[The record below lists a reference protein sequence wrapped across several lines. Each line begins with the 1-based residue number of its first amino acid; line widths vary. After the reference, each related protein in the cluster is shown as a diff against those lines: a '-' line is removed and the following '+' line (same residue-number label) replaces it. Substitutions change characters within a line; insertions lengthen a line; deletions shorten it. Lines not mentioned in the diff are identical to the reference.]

1 MPNKGIKY
9 TINFRRIAIGLAVP
23 HRLKPSRF
31 HVPNRSGLC
40 ASFRQGNLG
49 GKNRSNSLVNWAK
62 WSNDA
67 MMRISFL
74 ATYFHNPCSVV
85 YFSLISS
92 SYIKRKIT
100 NVNNVTWTNTFNVH
114 LNTYLRLL
122 FFYFFFYFKGKE
134 KKKKVSLSVLGAAK
148 TESGYNTRCKSFCS
162 AMIGACAKWTALMN
176 RPENNFRLWDRQK
189 FNFRPNHTCQTRV

>member
-1 MPNKGIKY
+1 MSNKGIKY
-9 TINFRRIAIGLAVP
+9 TINFRRIAISWLLEGQYRDLRRGYSNWGLVVP
-23 HRLKPSRF
+23 PGLKPSRL

-49 GKNRSNSLVNWAK
+49 GKNRSNSLVTWAK

-67 MMRISFL
+67 MITISFL

-100 NVNNVTWTNTFNVH
+100 NVNNVTWTTTFNVH

-122 FFYFFFYFKGKE
+122 LLFLKWK
-134 KKKKVSLSVLGAAK
+134 L
-148 TESGYNTRCKSFCS
+148 
-162 AMIGACAKWTALMN
+162 ACLY
-176 RPENNFRLWDRQK
+176 
-189 FNFRPNHTCQTRV
+189 

>member
-67 MMRISFL
+67 MMTISFL

-100 NVNNVTWTNTFNVH
+100 NVNTWIATFNVH
-114 LNTYLRLL
+114 LNTYLRLFFHFFL
-122 FFYFFFYFKGKE
+122 FKE
-134 KKKKVSLSVLGAAK
+134 KN
-148 TESGYNTRCKSFCS
+148 ESWPVCTRCCQ
-162 AMIGACAKWTALMN
+162 N
-176 RPENNFRLWDRQK
+176 REWISYTLPIFVLKRLTHA
-189 FNFRPNHTCQTRV
+189 PNGLR